1 MLGELPEFT
10 SKGDL
15 EYCIFKLMKL
25 YASRRDFRY
34 TQLHDVVYAAVHC
47 GDEFRRHYL
56 DQREDDAI
64 RSNGQVI
71 PLLPG
76 DNIYATHDAH
86 VGEGEV
92 EKATTVVEVKRGT
105 AIVTCEDIRKKAKL
119 IESETG

>member
-1 MLGELPEFT
+1 MPYIKKEDRTKFDEVLGELPEFT

-47 GDEFRRHYL
+47 GDEFRRHY
-56 DQREDDAI
+56 
-64 RSNGQVI
+64 
-71 PLLPG
+71 
-76 DNIYATHDAH
+76 